1 MTIKI
6 TWLGTANFVLDL
18 DGIKLLFDPFFLRN
32 EKATPVL
39 KTKRENLKNLS
50 AIFITH
56 GHFDHIT
63 DAGWFAEN
71 LNVPVYCSETA
82 KENIIK
88 WAEGKIIKDH
98 SHPLSE
104 RGTNNIK
111 TIDYFDKIDITGN
124 ISVEAIKS
132 EHVKFDAN
140 TILSRLFSWK
150 FLKQARSL
158 VVYGKGFPMGKVFGY
173 CISFKN
179 KKIIVF
185 GSLWH
190 EYTDILKNYQ
200 DCDIFLA
207 PLAGNSK
214 KNIAKKA
221 GIMVEFLKPKIVI
234 PLHWD
239 DFFPPIS
246 RTEDLNPFYKLVE
259 KKFPDTKIM
268 KLEVDEEITVIS

>member
-88 WAEGKIIKDH
+88 WAEGKISRIILTP
-98 SHPLSE
+98 SQ
-104 RGTNNIK
+104 R
-111 TIDYFDKIDITGN
+111 
-124 ISVEAIKS
+124 EA
-132 EHVKFDAN
+132 
-140 TILSRLFSWK
+140 R
-150 FLKQARSL
+150 
-158 VVYGKGFPMGKVFGY
+158 
-173 CISFKN
+173 
-179 KKIIVF
+179 II
-185 GSLWH
+185 
-190 EYTDILKNYQ
+190 
-200 DCDIFLA
+200 
-207 PLAGNSK
+207 
-214 KNIAKKA
+214 
-221 GIMVEFLKPKIVI
+221 
-234 PLHWD
+234 
-239 DFFPPIS
+239 
-246 RTEDLNPFYKLVE
+246 
-259 KKFPDTKIM
+259 
-268 KLEVDEEITVIS
+268 